1 MSGLAA
7 EASIFAKVNSITNSD
22 VFFYNGVASQSY
34 ESPILEAS
42 IFPVETTTMNNDA
55 FFFTS
60 ISQRDAL
67 GEIAESSSFISSTTT
82 TNNQYTWSAS
92 GIIFN

>member
-1 MSGLAA
+1 
-7 EASIFAKVNSITNSD
+7 
-22 VFFYNGVASQSY
+22 
-34 ESPILEAS
+34 
-42 IFPVETTTMNNDA
+42 MNNDA